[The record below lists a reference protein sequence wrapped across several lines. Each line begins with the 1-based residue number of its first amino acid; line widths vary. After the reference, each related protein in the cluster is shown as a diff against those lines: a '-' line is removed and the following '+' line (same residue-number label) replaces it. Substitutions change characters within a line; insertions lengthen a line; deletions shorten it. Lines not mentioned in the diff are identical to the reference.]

1 MKEENSSQTEES
13 EQPLEAAA
21 ATDECAED
29 GAAQQSVLESAEKA
43 VQPAAKK
50 HKIVITKEI
59 VAEYA
64 LRVLVLCVG
73 LFIMSIGVGLS
84 IKASLGTSPIS
95 SIPTVTH
102 YISGLSVGTTTI
114 IVNAIIVLVQ
124 ILILRRRFQIFQ
136 LLQVAVATVFG
147 LLCDAYLA
155 FLESVEPV
163 QYWAQ
168 WLICIAG
175 IVLVAIGV
183 SCEVA
188 ANVITLPGEGLS
200 LSMCKVFPKVK
211 FGYMKVIC
219 DSSLV
224 IIAVA
229 LSLIFLKGLQG
240 VREGTV
246 AAAIFVGLIAKQLNK
261 LTVPAANKLYS
272 LVHRRE
278 KTEKADCQT
287 AKSGN

>member
-21 ATDECAED
+21 ATDECAD
-29 GAAQQSVLESAEKA
+29 DRAAQQSVQESAEKA

-147 LLCDAYLA
+147 LLCDASLA

>member
-21 ATDECAED
+21 ATDECAKHEC
-29 GAAQQSVLESAEKA
+29 AAQQSVQESAEA

-147 LLCDAYLA
+147 LLCDASLA

-278 KTEKADCQT
+278 KAEKADCQT

>member
-21 ATDECAED
+21 ATDECAD
-29 GAAQQSVLESAEKA
+29 DRAAQQSVQESAEKA

-50 HKIVITKEI
+50 HKIVITNEI

-163 QYWAQ
+163 QYWAK

>member
-29 GAAQQSVLESAEKA
+29 GAAQQSVQESAEKA
-43 VQPAAKK
+43 VQPTEKK
-50 HKIVITKEI
+50 HKIVVTKEI

-147 LLCDAYLA
+147 LLCDDSLA

-278 KTEKADCQT
+278 KAEKADCQT